1 VKHNYLIALSHL
13 LRNIPKQVLL
23 SELPPLFPLL
33 IHSLSLPDAELKSST
48 IDTFYIIS
56 SDAPHI
62 ISEHVSSLIPLL
74 LSLTKVDKGNTMR
87 FRISALQCLGILPDH
102 VPFDVLFPF
111 KSKILKELITVL
123 DDKKRLVRKQAVD
136 CRSKWFLFIGPRTD

>member
-1 VKHNYLIALSHL
+1 
-13 LRNIPKQVLL
+13 VLL

-56 SDAPHI
+56 ADAPHI

-74 LSLTKVDKGNTMR
+74 LSLTKADKGNTMR
-87 FRISALQCLGILPDH
+87 VRISALQCLGILPDH

-111 KSKILKELITVL
+111 KSKILKELSTVL

-136 CRSKWFLFIGPRTD
+136 CRNKWYLFIGPRND